1 MVVSLTFTLPDA
13 TATQQLGL
21 ILGQV
26 LPAGSTLILEGDL
39 GRGKTTLV
47 QGIGRGLGITDSV
60 DSPTF
65 TLINEYTEGRLPL
78 YHLDLYRLQ
87 PNDVTALNLE
97 SYWEGIE
104 YPPGIMAIEWAERLI
119 YKPQTYLE
127 IRLRDRLDP
136 SISNDDLES
145 DRGRY
150 VDLTSIG
157 GFDLTEIQSAWAK
170 KYPLPMQERGLGS

>member
-1 MVVSLTFTLPDA
+1 MVVSLTFSLPDA

-26 LPAGSTLILEGDL
+26 LPAGSTLLLEGDL

-104 YPPGIMAIEWAERLI
+104 YPPGIMAIEWAERLP
-119 YKPQTYLE
+119 YKPPTYLE
-127 IRLRDRLDP
+127 IQLRDRLDP
-136 SISNDDLES
+136 ALPNDEPEIDQ
-145 DRGRY
+145 GRY
-150 VDLTSIG
+150 VDLNSIG
-157 GFDLTEIQSAWAK
+157 GFDLTAIETAWQSVS
-170 KYPLPMQERGLGS
+170 LR